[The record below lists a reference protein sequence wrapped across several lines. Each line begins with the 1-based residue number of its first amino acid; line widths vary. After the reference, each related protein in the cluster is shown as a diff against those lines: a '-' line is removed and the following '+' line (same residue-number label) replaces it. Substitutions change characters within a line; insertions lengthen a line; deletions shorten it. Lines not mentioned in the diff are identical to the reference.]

1 MDGSKTMAGVGVS
14 GLSAAPLLA
23 LAGGS
28 ILLLACA
35 LVACLWHLGNHDVL
49 DWNAGL
55 ELALLSAGLT
65 GTLALT
71 SHALGL
77 RGRFERHQ
85 REQDDVRC
93 RNTETVAAPTLYDAL
108 TGLPNQT
115 LVADRVRQAI
125 ADGART
131 GIPFAFMILGLDRF
145 KEVNDS
151 LGHGAGDALLHASAA
166 RLRAQLRPCDTVA
179 RLGGDEFAVLLPGV
193 RGADEPGLV
202 AHKLITALTAP
213 YLLDGHE
220 IVVSASIGI
229 ALFPDDGAGIDDLF
243 RFADSALAH
252 AKRAGRNNFQFY
264 VTELTARSSE
274 RLEMAAA
281 LHKAARCGEL
291 DVYFQPQVDLRDGTI
306 VGVEALLRWN
316 RPGHGFVPPDRF
328 IPIAEESGLIV
339 EIGEWVLETA
349 CRTVVAWNGAREQP
363 IAVSVNVSTRQFIRH
378 DFVATVERVLAT
390 NGCRPAW
397 LKLEITESLL
407 LEKNEDI
414 SRMLDRLHALG
425 LAISIDDFG
434 TGYSALGYLNRFPV
448 SQIKI
453 DRSFVSDIPQDR
465 DKSELVKAI
474 LSIAAAL
481 RLQVIAEGVETNDQV
496 DYLLE
501 HGCWC
506 VQGYLFGV
514 PMPRAA
520 LDAVLLDMCGRKERR
535 LPAVVPM
542 VASSTTP
549 DIMGFSQSETTTFAR
564 SRCTA

>member
-1 MDGSKTMAGVGVS
+1 VATQVTG
-14 GLSAAPLLA
+14 LLA
-23 LAGGS
+23 KGQS
-28 ILLLACA
+28 
-35 LVACLWHLGNHDVL
+35 
-49 DWNAGL
+49 
-55 ELALLSAGLT
+55 
-65 GTLALT
+65 
-71 SHALGL
+71 
-77 RGRFERHQ
+77 
-85 REQDDVRC
+85 
-93 RNTETVAAPTLYDAL
+93 
-108 TGLPNQT
+108 
-115 LVADRVRQAI
+115 
-125 ADGART
+125 
-131 GIPFAFMILGLDRF
+131 M
-145 KEVNDS
+145 
-151 LGHGAGDALLHASAA
+151 
-166 RLRAQLRPCDTVA
+166 A

-193 RGADEPGLV
+193 RGADDPGLV
-202 AHKLITALTAP
+202 AHKLIAALTAP
-213 YLLDGHE
+213 YLLGGHE

-229 ALFPDDGAGIDDLF
+229 ALYPDDSASIDELF
-243 RFADSALAH
+243 RFADSALSH
-252 AKRAGRNNFQFY
+252 AKRVGRNNFQFY

-274 RLEMAAA
+274 RLAMAAA

-306 VGVEALLRWN
+306 VGAEALLRWN

-349 CRTVVAWNGAREQP
+349 CRTIVAWNGSREQP

-378 DFVATVERVLAT
+378 DFVATVERVLAST
-390 NGCRPAW
+390 GCRPAW

-407 LEKNEDI
+407 LENNEDI

-465 DKSELVKAI
+465 DTSELVKAI

-481 RLQVIAEGVETNDQV
+481 RLQVIAEGVEATAQV

-520 LDAVLLDMCGRKERR
+520 MDAVMLDKNGCKECRV
-535 LPAVVPM
+535 PAGVPM

-549 DIMGFSQSETTTFAR
+549 DMMEFPQSETTTFVR
-564 SRCTA
+564 SSCPA

>member
-1 MDGSKTMAGVGVS
+1 MD
-14 GLSAAPLLA
+14 L
-23 LAGGS
+23 
-28 ILLLACA
+28 
-35 LVACLWHLGNHDVL
+35 
-49 DWNAGL
+49 NAGL

-65 GTLALT
+65 GTLALA

-77 RGRFERHQ
+77 RGRFERHH
-85 REQDDVRC
+85 REQDDVRR

-151 LGHGAGDALLHASAA
+151 LGHGAGDALLYESAA

-193 RGADEPGLV
+193 RGADDPGLV
-202 AHKLITALTAP
+202 AHKLIAALTAP
-213 YLLDGHE
+213 YLLAGHE

-229 ALFPDDGAGIDDLF
+229 ALYPDDSAGIDELF
-243 RFADSALAH
+243 RFADSALSH
-252 AKRAGRNNFQFY
+252 AKRVGRNNFQFY

-306 VGVEALLRWN
+306 VGAEALLRWN

-339 EIGEWVLETA
+339 AIGEWVLETA
-349 CRTVVAWNGAREQP
+349 CRTIVAWNGAREQP

-378 DFVATVERVLAT
+378 DFVATVERVLAST
-390 NGCRPAW
+390 GCRPAW

-407 LEKNEDI
+407 LENNEDI

-481 RLQVIAEGVETNDQV
+481 RLQVIAEGVEATEQV

-520 LDAVLLDMCGRKERR
+520 IDAVLLDKNGHKERR

-549 DIMGFSQSETTTFAR
+549 DMMEFPQSETITSVR
-564 SRCTA
+564 SRCPA